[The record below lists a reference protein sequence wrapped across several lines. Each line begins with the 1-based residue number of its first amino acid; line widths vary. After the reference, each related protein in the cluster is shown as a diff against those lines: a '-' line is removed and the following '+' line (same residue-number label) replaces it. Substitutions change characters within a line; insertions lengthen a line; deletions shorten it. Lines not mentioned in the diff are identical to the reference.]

1 MEAKSAGMLLGM
13 FLTFNKVH
21 ETQIWLFFF
30 SMPISDDWNGKC
42 HFGAVRR
49 ALIRK

>member
-30 SMPISDDWNGKC
+30 FLYAYLSLMTGMANAI
-42 HFGAVRR
+42 
-49 ALIRK
+49 LEQ